1 MAAIKGGQGAPIAGG
16 PGFTRIGPPIFR
28 EPGSRDPLEALNL
41 LLAAGADANA
51 KAGDGS
57 TPLHQAVQEK
67 HVGMIRA
74 LAAAGGKLDAVN
86 KDNLT
91 PLLLAEAPE
100 KPNPAD
106 MGDLD
111 VYKPK
116 RNSKE
121 EVVAALRELM
131 HLGPNDPAP
140 QPPPLPAADKDKKV
154 GADKETDKEKK
165 DVAKVAAVAPAK

>member
-1 MAAIKGGQGAPIAGG
+1 M
-16 PGFTRIGPPIFR
+16 RLPPPAR
-28 EPGSRDPLEALNL
+28 
-41 LLAAGADANA
+41 
-51 KAGDGS
+51 
-57 TPLHQAVQEK
+57 
-67 HVGMIRA
+67 
-74 LAAAGGKLDAVN
+74 KLDAVN

-91 PLLLAEAPE
+91 PLLLAEEPK

-116 RNSKE
+116 RDSKE

-140 QPPPLPAADKDKKV
+140 QPPPLPKRSRQ
-154 GADKETDKEKK
+154 ESERR
-165 DVAKVAAVAPAK
+165 

>member
-1 MAAIKGGQGAPIAGG
+1 MPSLRTAKVLRRPNPNAGRTPLMAAIKGGQGAPIAGG
-16 PGFTRIGPPIFR
+16 PGFTRIGPPVFR

-41 LLAAGADANA
+41 LLAAGANPNA

-57 TPLHQAVQEK
+57 TPLHQAVQEE

-91 PLLLAEAPE
+91 PLLLAEAPK

-121 EVVAALRELM
+121 EIVAALRELM

-140 QPPPLPAADKDKKV
+140 QPPPLAEGSRQKSH
-154 GADKETDKEKK
+154 
-165 DVAKVAAVAPAK
+165 

>member
-1 MAAIKGGQGAPIAGG
+1 V
-16 PGFTRIGPPIFR
+16 
-28 EPGSRDPLEALNL
+28 
-41 LLAAGADANA
+41 

-57 TPLHQAVQEK
+57 TPLHQAVQEE

-74 LAAAGGKLDAVN
+74 LVAAGAKLDAVN

-91 PLLLAEAPE
+91 PLLLAEAPK

-121 EVVAALRELM
+121 EIVAALRELM

-140 QPPPLPAADKDKKV
+140 QPPPLPA
-154 GADKETDKEKK
+154 KEEKK
-165 DVAKVAAVAPAK
+165 DSPKAAAVTGAP

>member
-1 MAAIKGGQGAPIAGG
+1 
-16 PGFTRIGPPIFR
+16 
-28 EPGSRDPLEALNL
+28 
-41 LLAAGADANA
+41 
-51 KAGDGS
+51 
-57 TPLHQAVQEK
+57 
-67 HVGMIRA
+67 MIRA

-91 PLLLAEAPE
+91 PLLLAEAPK
-100 KPNPAD
+100 KPNPLD

-111 VYKPK
+111 IYKPK

-140 QPPPLPAADKDKKV
+140 QPPPLPKPAN
-154 GADKETDKEKK
+154 DKEPKK
-165 DVAKVAAVAPAK
+165 SPDAPAVTSEK